1 MGEMAVLEQIAM
13 YLTALPA
20 PPLPILPDNTVT
32 EQRHASSHDILA
44 GLLVVA
50 MQRRR
55 PDLDAARKAQQL
67 QIIQTLI
74 STLDAEPVPSTP
86 EEEAGFRERALQAYR
101 RFTADFIEAFTDGG
115 GPAVRFAPLD
125 EVTRESKVHR
135 CCGSYMAAQDIL
147 HQQDTTCRRTAE
159 AWCAEFSYEELIAQ
173 HAKRIINTS
182 AAAAPKSDAA

>member
-1 MGEMAVLEQIAM
+1 MGELAVLEQIAM

-20 PPLPILPDNTVT
+20 PPLPMFSDTVAK
-32 EQRHASSHDILA
+32 EERHASSHDILA
-44 GLLVVA
+44 GLLVIA

-67 QIIQTLI
+67 RIIQTLI

-86 EEEAGFRERALQAYR
+86 EEEVGFRERALQAYR

-115 GPAVRFAPLD
+115 GPAVRFAPLA

-135 CCGSYMAAQDIL
+135 GCGSYMAAQDIL
-147 HQQDTTCRRTAE
+147 HQQDPTCRRTAE
-159 AWCAEFSYEELIAQ
+159 AWCNEFSYEELIAQ
-173 HAKRIINTS
+173 HAKRIIGS
-182 AAAAPKSDAA
+182 APKSTGA